1 MKSMRRA
8 KLKGQLRQE
17 EAAGRAQ
24 RLAPPGNGGKR
35 LAGKFAQQMLHAAP
49 SNQHLHIARGV
60 YQFQRLRPWAA
71 SAASLAGCSTSCLFA
86 CCIHAYAR
94 VRVSTVCVSMHAYMG
109 EEADGEDPRSLYSK
123 QEIYHSWHDQDAI
136 VVPSSCAHV
145 LQGQEREKTV
155 MWGRWQLRNESSG
168 LFRSLSVGPI
178 FFLARLLPRSF
189 DSEPPCEHICCACY
203 SKKQCCP
210 ANLRQGLGFRVQGLG
225 SLSLRT

>member
-60 YQFQRLRPWAA
+60 
-71 SAASLAGCSTSCLFA
+71 
-86 CCIHAYAR
+86 
-94 VRVSTVCVSMHAYMG
+94 
-109 EEADGEDPRSLYSK
+109 
-123 QEIYHSWHDQDAI
+123 YHSWHDQDAI

-189 DSEPPCEHICCACY
+189 DLEPPCEHICCACY